1 MRRLLVRAL
10 VVATFLCT
18 TAIPLFAQQGTSEI
32 GGKVTDEQS
41 AALPGVAIV
50 ITNEETGAVRE
61 VTSGPD
67 GSYFASQLIPGRYR
81 ISAKLASFRTF
92 ERGGLVVPVG
102 KTVTINFS
110 MALGALE
117 ETVRVTAESP
127 LVDTTSVKVGGNI
140 GSTELSELPAMNRN
154 YFATVALLP
163 GVQFSP
169 SNQMGNDTIVAAG
182 QSTQGNNVSVDGGYN
197 GDDAL
202 GTSSG
207 AQVRTPIEAIQE
219 FQVLTSMY
227 DAEFGRA
234 SGAVVNAITKAGTNQ
249 FKGVMFATTSPNA
262 LTAADYFVRTKDLEK
277 PTSVRRDWGGVLG
290 GPIVKNKA
298 QFFFSLERQV
308 DNPNRTRVF
317 DTRPSLNF
325 SIAEDRTDWNTLI
338 RFDHQIN
345 SNHSWAVRW
354 LREDAP
360 QWYTIGNRQTLES
373 YQDETDLDQTAVGTL
388 TSVLGNARVNT
399 VRLARTWE
407 HWWHGNACFRAQGPN
422 GDLAGFARGLENA
435 GDQSLCPPQLNYT
448 NFLAQAS
455 TESQGPW
462 DSNYQIED
470 DFSWFIPGKK
480 GDHDMKFG
488 FRYNYT
494 ELRRASQV
502 NSNGTFTFS
511 ATCAPG
517 TCTNANTDLPFDAS
531 NPRTY
536 PERFSIRTGPFNEF
550 INNHTYEMFVQD
562 KWRISPQTTLSLGLR
577 YDLEIIPLDE
587 TDNPLFPA
595 GNKKSPTDWNNF
607 GPRVGFTHAL
617 DANGK
622 SVVRGGYGIFY
633 NRTILGALD
642 DTLEFGKYT
651 TSAVLNFPTNSPDPG
666 PSAGRLPTDPYLVN
680 GPFVNTTLLRQ
691 SYPLGVPVKNDGVVI
706 SDSPDRELPYAHQFT
721 LGYVREVTS
730 SLAVHA
736 DYVRM
741 VNEDMFLARNLNPG
755 LRINTTRTGALTR
768 SDAFGVLGEP
778 YASQVWVFENTGH
791 SIYNALNLSVEKRYA
806 NNWSGRISYSLSK
819 ATGTAN
825 DQADKNQYQ
834 VGTNL
839 NLDLVDGPSNVDR
852 RHILSI
858 GAQYDVPRT
867 NGLTLSTTT
876 RYMSGAPFTIYDSNI
891 DADRNGELVDPVPAG
906 VYSGL
911 ATNPDAMQN
920 VEYKGGR
927 NGAVGP
933 DYFQIDLRA
942 GYRRKVAQQ
951 KSLEVYFDLYNITN
965 RANFDN
971 PLTANSDRRL
981 PASFLVL
988 TNLRGG
994 GGFPRQAQI
1003 GFRFAF

>member
-1 MRRLLVRAL
+1 M
-10 VVATFLCT
+10 
-18 TAIPLFAQQGTSEI
+18 
-32 GGKVTDEQS
+32 
-41 AALPGVAIV
+41 PGVAIV
-50 ITNEETGAVRE
+50 VTNEETGVFRDV
-61 VTSGPD
+61 VTGPA
-67 GSYFASQLIPGRYR
+67 GTYFASQLVPGRYKVA
-81 ISAKLASFRTF
+81 AKLQGFQTT
-92 ERGGLVVPVG
+92 ERAGLVLQVG
-102 KTVTINFS
+102 KTLTINLS
-110 MALGALE
+110 LTVGGLE
-117 ETVRVTAESP
+117 ETVHVTAESP
-127 LVDTTSVKVGGNI
+127 LVDTTSAKVGGNI
-140 GSTELSELPAMNRN
+140 GTAELSELPAMNRN

-207 AQVRTPIEAIQE
+207 AQVRTPIEAVQE

-234 SGAVVNAITKAGTNQ
+234 SGAVVNAITKSGTNQ
-249 FKGVMFATTSPNA
+249 FKGVAFVTNSPNS
-262 LTAADYFVRTKDLEK
+262 LTAADYFVRTQNLQK

-290 GPIVKNKA
+290 GPIIKNKA

-308 DNPNRTRVF
+308 DNPNRSRHF
-317 DTRPSLNF
+317 ATRPSLDF

-338 RFDHQIN
+338 RIDHQIN
-345 SNHSWAVRW
+345 KNNSWAVRW

-360 QWYTIGNRQTLES
+360 QWYTIGNRQTLDS

-399 VRLARTWE
+399 VKVARTWE

-422 GDLAGFARGLENA
+422 GGLAGFARGQENA
-435 GDQSLCPPQLNYT
+435 GDESLCPPQLNYPG
-448 NFLAQAS
+448 FLIGAS

-470 DFSWFIPGKK
+470 DYSWFVPSKH

-488 FRYNYT
+488 LRYNYT
-494 ELRRASQV
+494 NLRRASQV
-502 NSNGTFTFS
+502 NSNGTFTF
-511 ATCAPG
+511 
-517 TCTNANTDLPFDAS
+517 NNDLPFDAA

-536 PERFSIRTGPFNEF
+536 PERFSIRTGPFNEE
-550 INNHTYEMFVQD
+550 ILNHTYEAYAQD
-562 KWRISPQTTLSLGLR
+562 KWHFGRTTLSLGIR

-587 TDNPLFPA
+587 SNNPLFN
-595 GNKKSPTDWNNF
+595 GSSKSPTDWNNI
-607 GPRVGFTHAL
+607 GPRVGFTHSL

-622 SVVRGGYGIFY
+622 SLVRGGFGIFY

-642 DTLEFGKYT
+642 DALEFGKFT
-651 TSAVLNFPTNSPDPG
+651 DSAVVTFPVNSIDPG
-666 PSAGRLPTDPYLVN
+666 PSSGRFPTDPYLVN
-680 GPFVNTTLLRQ
+680 GPNVNAAILRQ
-691 SYPLGVPVKNDGVVI
+691 AYPLGVAQKNDGVVI
-706 SDSPDRELPYAHQFT
+706 FDSPDRRLPYAQQFT
-721 LGYVREVTS
+721 LGYVREINS
-730 SLAVHA
+730 SLALHA

-741 VNEDMFLARNLNPG
+741 NNKDMFLSRNLNPAIRVDTSRSG
-755 LRINTTRTGALTR
+755 TLTR
-768 SDAFGVLGEP
+768 VDAFGVLGEA
-778 YASQVWVFENTGH
+778 YKQQVWVFENTGT
-791 SIYNALNLSVEKRYA
+791 SVYNALNLSLEKRYA

-825 DQADKNQYQ
+825 DQADRNQYQ
-834 VGTNL
+834 VLTNL
-839 NLDLVDGPSNVDR
+839 NLDALNGPSNVDR

-867 NGLTLSTTT
+867 GGLSLSTTT
-876 RYMSGAPFTIYDSNI
+876 RYMSGAPFSIFDSGI
-891 DADRNGELVDPVPAG
+891 DADRNGELVDPLPAG
-906 VYSGL
+906 TYSGDPKI
-911 ATNPDAMQN
+911 ADTMQN
-920 VEYKGGR
+920 VENKGGR
-927 NGAVGP
+927 NGAIGP
-933 DYFQIDLRA
+933 DYFQMDMRA
-942 GYRRKVAQQ
+942 SYRRKIGQQ
-951 KSLEVYFDLYNITN
+951 KSGELYFDLYNITN

-981 PASFLVL
+981 STAFLVL

-994 GGFPRQAQI
+994 GGFPRQVQI